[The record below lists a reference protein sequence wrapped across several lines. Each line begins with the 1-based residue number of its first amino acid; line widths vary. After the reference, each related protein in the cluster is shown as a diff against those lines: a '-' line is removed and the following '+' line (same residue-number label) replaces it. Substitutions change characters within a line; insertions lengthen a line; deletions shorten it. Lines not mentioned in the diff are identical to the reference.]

1 MKCECFC
8 NGHCC
13 TSDCP
18 NIRCDE
24 FEEYYDIPA
33 SDSGYERVECKD
45 CIYDDQHCD
54 CDDCYFNGSEHCPKN
69 GGNIMKTTSD
79 IIKFLWEIARDYQT
93 PLGLSMTLLAIHM
106 LYEGGL

>member
-1 MKCECFC
+1 MAMKKCERFC

-33 SDSGYERVECKD
+33 SDAGYERVECKD

-54 CDDCYFNGSEHCPKN
+54 CNDCYLMGGEYCPKSGGDEN
-69 GGNIMKTTSD
+69 GCEKM
-79 IIKFLWEIARDYQT
+79 
-93 PLGLSMTLLAIHM
+93 
-106 LYEGGL
+106 